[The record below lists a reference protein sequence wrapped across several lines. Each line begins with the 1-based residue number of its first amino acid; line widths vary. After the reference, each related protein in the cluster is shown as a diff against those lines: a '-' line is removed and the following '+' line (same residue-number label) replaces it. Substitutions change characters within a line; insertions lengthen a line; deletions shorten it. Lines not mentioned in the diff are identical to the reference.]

1 MVACEAETFHPLKM
15 RFSPSTVTRIGRW
28 ASLVLPLALTHVR
41 VAGEAD
47 LDLLAVLLLLH
58 SSLIGRREGGWDW
71 LREPWVVA
79 TFCWWGWQVLCTLW
93 VSPGHGALGQALL
106 AIRFPLAAAALGCW
120 LLRDVVWRRRVL
132 WLTCACGVYIAVQML
147 VQAVFGRNLFGIPRF
162 HDGTLTG
169 PYEHPRAA
177 APLSRLILPLLMV
190 GCAVAE
196 KAQSRLMRTFGLCA
210 ATILAVGIMVL
221 AGQRMPLVLSL
232 LGIGVCAL
240 LYRPMRPAALA
251 AAAMLPVL
259 VLVARV
265 FSPGSFFHLVTLARQ
280 QLTHFGQSPYG
291 EIYTHAVVMAQ
302 AHPWIGQGYDAY
314 RHFCSDPATFHGLP
328 GLSEAVPERGWLDLC
343 VQHPHN
349 HYLQALVNAGVPG
362 LILFVLMIATW
373 LKAIWPGRDGH
384 AIAIGLFAAVLIQE
398 WLIASTS
405 DFLNLPLSGW
415 GFLLLGLALA
425 YRVLPIRNGFQA
437 GGVRPI
443 S

>member
-1 MVACEAETFHPLKM
+1 MS
-15 RFSPSTVTRIGRW
+15 FSASTLTRVGRW
-28 ASLVLPLALTHVR
+28 ATMILPLALTHVR

-47 LDLLAVLLLLH
+47 LDLLAILLLLH
-58 SSLIGRREGGWDW
+58 SAMIGRQQGGWDW
-71 LREPWVVA
+71 FREPWVVA

-93 VSPGHGALGQALL
+93 VSPGHGALVQSLL
-106 AIRFPLAAAALGCW
+106 AIRFPLAAAAMGCW
-120 LLRDVVWRRRVL
+120 VLRDAVWRRRVL
-132 WLTCACGVYIAVQML
+132 WLTCACGLYIALQIL

-177 APLSRLILPLLMV
+177 APLSRLVLPLLMV
-190 GCAVAE
+190 GCAMAE
-196 KAQSRLMRTFGLCA
+196 EARSRLMRTLGLCA
-210 ATILAVGIMVL
+210 ATVLAVGVMVL
-221 AGQRMPLVLSL
+221 AGQRMPLALSL

-251 AAAMLPVL
+251 AAAMLPAL
-259 VLVARV
+259 VLVARI

-302 AHPWIGQGYDAY
+302 AHPWLGQGYDAY
-314 RHFCSDPATFHGLP
+314 RHYCSDPSTFHGLSW
-328 GLSEAVPERGWLDLC
+328 LSDAVPEKGWFDLC
-343 VQHPHN
+343 VQHPHS
-349 HYLQALVNAGVPG
+349 HYLQALVNSGVPG
-362 LILFVLMIATW
+362 LLLFTLMVATW
-373 LKAIWPGRDGH
+373 LKTIWPGQNGR
-384 AIAIGLFAAVLIQE
+384 AVSIGLFAAVLIQE
-398 WLIASTS
+398 WPIASTS

-425 YRVLPIRNGFQA
+425 YRASPRQDGFQA